1 MRFIRKVYTIL
12 ATQLTLTTGCIV
24 AVQTNDSFRMWSIS
38 NPMLSIVCCVVAII
52 TMCMIVC
59 CLGRTVPHNYIL
71 LFIFTAA
78 ESYMVAGLTARYDP
92 NTVIA
97 AGATTALVAVAL
109 TIYALY
115 TKVKLEGFYAMAFV
129 IYLAMLPMMILCLV
143 LRLPTLHIV
152 YCALGL
158 IMYSLF
164 LIIDTIQICKSV
176 ELEK

>member
-1 MRFIRKVYTIL
+1 MAYPGL
-12 ATQLTLTTGCIV
+12 AIACVIIAIV
-24 AVQTNDSFRMWSIS
+24 
-38 NPMLSIVCCVVAII
+38 
-52 TMCMIVC
+52 TMCMIIC
-59 CLGRTVPHNYIL
+59 CLGRKAPINYIL

-78 ESYMVAGLTARYDP
+78 ESYMVAGLTARYER

-97 AGATTALVAVAL
+97 AGATTALVAISL
-109 TIYALY
+109 TIYALF
-115 TKVKLEGFYAMAFV
+115 TKVKLEVFYAMAFV
-129 IYLAMLPMMILCLV
+129 VYLAMLPMMILCFI

-176 ELEK
+176 EL